1 MTRDGRWFT
10 VYRIQ
15 RLAALGSGTVGVAMP
30 AGRPAMTLFQ
40 ELLVYVALITAIG
53 SAVTIYVVLP

>member
-1 MTRDGRWFT
+1 
-10 VYRIQ
+10 
-15 RLAALGSGTVGVAMP
+15 MP

-40 ELLVYVALITAIG
+40 ELLVYVVLITAIG